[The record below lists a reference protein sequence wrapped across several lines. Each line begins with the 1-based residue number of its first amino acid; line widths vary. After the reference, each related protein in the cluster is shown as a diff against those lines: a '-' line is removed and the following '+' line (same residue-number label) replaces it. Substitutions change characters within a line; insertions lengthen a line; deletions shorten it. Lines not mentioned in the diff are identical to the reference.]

1 MTVYSLNGQGST
13 AQNGTIH
20 HARQNDI
27 SYVKHPKVF
36 HESAIH
42 YFLVLLLECK
52 KIKLASNIHLFIK
65 VLQHASIIPECGKLG
80 VPPITPTTFEDYV
93 IPFWFRESVFRQDA
107 NLGFLSN
114 QKKSTQNTGVV

>member
-1 MTVYSLNGQGST
+1 M
-13 AQNGTIH
+13 
-20 HARQNDI
+20 
-27 SYVKHPKVF
+27 
-36 HESAIH
+36 
-42 YFLVLLLECK
+42 
-52 KIKLASNIHLFIK
+52 KLASNIRLFIK

-114 QKKSTQNTGVV
+114 QKKSTQNTGVVYTSNILCNLINLFEYLYITIIAPSF